1 MILLLEDMKKEDKM
15 TKLNKEQSEK
25 LLKAMIRTEKRK
37 YLTKSEK
44 EIIKNLKEIEKI
56 EGIKSSHNATN
67 EEK

>member
-1 MILLLEDMKKEDKM
+1 M

-56 EGIKSSHNATN
+56 EGIKSSHNAT
-67 EEK
+67 KKVR

>member
-56 EGIKSSHNATN
+56 EGIKSSHNAT
-67 EEK
+67 KKVR

>member
-56 EGIKSSHNATN
+56 EGIKSSHNAT
-67 EEK
+67 KKIR